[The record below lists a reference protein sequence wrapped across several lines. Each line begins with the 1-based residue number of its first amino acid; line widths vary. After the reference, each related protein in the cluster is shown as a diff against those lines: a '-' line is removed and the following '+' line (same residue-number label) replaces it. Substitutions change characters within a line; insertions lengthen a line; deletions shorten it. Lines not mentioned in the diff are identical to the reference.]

1 MCFGFRVDGNKTL
14 SNLCILG
21 RVQQVHLV
29 GNGSIDLHCTEHR
42 YYIRCTEKKN
52 RFITF
57 HFFLL
62 FKNESL
68 TGACGAFDA
77 NVMETSRRVESTLQ
91 ITRKDFILSD
101 FTMMLLSSSKV
112 SVNWGQSGVKQCDLD
127 QSCTRSLRCHCTDCP
142 EPIKSL
148 NVTRCSPSP
157 VAGHCAPPLRT
168 DNVNCP
174 VYFSPSRPRKLL
186 LLFRHVRNFRS
197 FVGTLFQ
204 TF

>member
-57 HFFLL
+57 HFFL

-112 SVNWGQSGVKQCDLD
+112 SAVN
-127 QSCTRSLRCHCTDCP
+127 
-142 EPIKSL
+142 
-148 NVTRCSPSP
+148 
-157 VAGHCAPPLRT
+157 
-168 DNVNCP
+168 
-174 VYFSPSRPRKLL
+174 
-186 LLFRHVRNFRS
+186 
-197 FVGTLFQ
+197 
-204 TF
+204 